1 MDIHRI
7 FPTLFGISIDSNR
20 NRNDSIIEKCL
31 QIETTTKTG
40 STKWVSKDTYNT
52 LDSHDITKDKDFAPI
67 NDFVIKS
74 VKEYC
79 EVIKVD
85 FNKIVGTQGW
95 FNIYRKGDYQ
105 EYHSHNP
112 YLLSAIYYLKTPKEG
127 SKLHL
132 GNPFDDMIAPNYT
145 EHNTDNA
152 MSMVIQPEDG
162 MFIIFRSHLQHCV
175 EKHMD
180 DEPRISLAYNFSYS
194 A

>member
-7 FPTLFGISIDSNR
+7 FPTLLGVSIDPNH
-20 NRNDSIIEKCL
+20 NDSLVEKCL
-31 QIETTTKTG
+31 QIETTTKSGGTE
-40 STKWVSKDTYNT
+40 WVSKDTYNT
-52 LDSHDITKDKDFAPI
+52 FGSHDITKDKDFTPI
-67 NDFVIKS
+67 NDFVMKS

-85 FNKIVGTQGW
+85 FNKIVDTQGW

-112 YLLSAIYYLKTPKEG
+112 YLLSAIYYLKTPNEG

-132 GNPFDDMIAPNYT
+132 RNPFDDMILPNYT

-162 MFIIFRSHLQHCV
+162 MFIIFRSHLRHCV

>member
-52 LDSHDITKDKDFAPI
+52 LGSHDITKDKDFTPI
-67 NDFVIKS
+67 NDFVMKS

-112 YLLSAIYYLKTPKEG
+112 YLLSAIYYLKTPNEG

-132 GNPFDDMIAPNYT
+132 RNPFDDMIAPNYT

>member
-7 FPTLFGISIDSNR
+7 FSTLFGISIDSNR

-52 LDSHDITKDKDFAPI
+52 LGSHDITKDKDFAPI
-67 NDFVIKS
+67 NDFVMKS

-112 YLLSAIYYLKTPKEG
+112 YLLSAIYYLKTPNEG

-132 GNPFDDMIAPNYT
+132 RNPFDDMILPNYT